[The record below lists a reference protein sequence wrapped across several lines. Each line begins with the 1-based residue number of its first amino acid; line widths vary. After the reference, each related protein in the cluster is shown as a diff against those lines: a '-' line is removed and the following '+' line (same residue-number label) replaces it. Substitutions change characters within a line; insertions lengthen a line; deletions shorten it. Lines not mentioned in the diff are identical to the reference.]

1 MLLDL
6 LNQQLH
12 ERDAQLLRR
21 RRRVAETGCA
31 PQQRLSMDGGRPRD
45 MLSFGSNDYLGLARH
60 PLLIEALAEGASRYG
75 VGSGSSPL
83 LTGHSRAH
91 AQLEQELAATQA
103 INIPGCE
110 ALYFGSG
117 YLAALAL
124 LSALG
129 DEHATIFSDKLK
141 HVSLVDGTLLAK
153 TRKAKVLRYPHGD
166 LGALEKQL
174 AESRSQVKL
183 IVTDAV
189 FGMDGHIAPL
199 PELLALADQHDA
211 WVVVDDAHGF
221 GVLGAQGRGSLA
233 HFGLSSARF
242 IYLGN
247 LGKALGVA
255 GAFVAAHPTIIAWLV
270 QSART
275 YINTTAAPPAVA
287 HAASASLKL
296 VMGGEGD
303 QRRAQLQLL
312 GAALCESL
320 AGIVAAL
327 PPMGWEAPPSGTPI
341 HPFIVGDNESALA
354 LAAGLD
360 AVGLLVPVI
369 RPPTVPVG
377 TARLRIS
384 LSASHTEADV
394 WRLSSALADAVETL
408 LP

>member
-1 MLLDL
+1 MLLDH
-6 LNQQLH
+6 LNQQLR
-12 ERDAQLLRR
+12 EREAQLLRR
-21 RRRVAETGCA
+21 RRRVAETGCS

-45 MLSFGSNDYLGLARH
+45 MLSFGSNDYLGLATH
-60 PLLIEALAEGASRYG
+60 PTLVEALAEGAALYG

-91 AQLEQELAATQA
+91 ARLERELAATQSGT
-103 INIPGCE
+103 IPACE
-110 ALYFGSG
+110 ALYFSNG
-117 YLAALAL
+117 YLAGLAL

-129 DEHATIFSDKLK
+129 DEHATLFSDKLK

-153 TRKAKVLRYPHGD
+153 AHKAKVLRYPHGD
-166 LGALEKQL
+166 LAALEKQL
-174 AESRSQVKL
+174 AESRSQIKL

-189 FGMDGHIAPL
+189 FGMDGDIAPL
-199 PELLALADQHDA
+199 VELLGLADRHDA

-233 HFGLSSARF
+233 HFGLSSPRF

-255 GAFVAAHPTIIAWLV
+255 GAFVAAHPTVIAWLV
-270 QSART
+270 QSARA
-275 YINTTAAPPAVA
+275 YINTAAAPPALA
-287 HAASASLKL
+287 HAASVSLKL
-296 VMGGEGD
+296 VLGEEGD
-303 QRRAQLQLL
+303 RRRAQLRLL
-312 GAALCESL
+312 GATLHESL

-327 PPMGWEAPPSGTPI
+327 PPMGWEAPSSQTPI

-354 LAAGLD
+354 LAAGMD

>member
-1 MLLDL
+1 MLLDH
-6 LNQQLH
+6 LNLQLR
-12 ERDAQLLRR
+12 EREAQLLRR

-31 PQQRLSMDGGRPRD
+31 PQQRLSTDGGRPRD
-45 MLSFGSNDYLGLARH
+45 MLSFGSNDYLGLAGH
-60 PLLIEALAEGASRYG
+60 PALVEALAEGGRLYG
-75 VGSGSSPL
+75 VGSGSSHL
-83 LTGHSRAH
+83 LSGHSRAH
-91 AQLEQELAATQA
+91 AQLEKDLAATQA
-103 INIPGCE
+103 GTIPGCE

-117 YLAALAL
+117 YLASLAV

-129 DEHATIFSDKLK
+129 DEHATVFSDKLK

-153 TRKAKVLRYPHGD
+153 ARKARVLRYPHGD
-166 LGALEKQL
+166 LAGLETQL
-174 AESRSQVKL
+174 ADSRSQVRL

-189 FGMDGHIAPL
+189 FGMDGNLAPL
-199 PELLALADQHDA
+199 AELLALADRHDA

-233 HFGLSSARF
+233 HFGLSSQRF

-247 LGKALGVA
+247 LGKAVGVA

-270 QSART
+270 QGARP
-275 YINTTAAPPAVA
+275 YINTAAAPPALA
-287 HAASASLKL
+287 HAAGASLKL
-296 VMGGEGD
+296 VMGEEGD
-303 QRRAQLQLL
+303 QRRAQLRAL
-312 GAALCESL
+312 GATLHESL

-341 HPFIVGDNESALA
+341 HPLIVGDNESALA

-360 AVGLLVPVI
+360 AVGVLVPVI

-377 TARLRIS
+377 TARLRIT

-394 WRLSSALADAVETL
+394 WRLCSALADAVETL